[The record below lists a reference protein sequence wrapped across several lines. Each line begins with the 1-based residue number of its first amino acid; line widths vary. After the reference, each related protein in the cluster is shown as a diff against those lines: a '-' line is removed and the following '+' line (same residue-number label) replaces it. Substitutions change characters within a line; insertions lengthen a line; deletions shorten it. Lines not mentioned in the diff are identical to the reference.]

1 MSTRASSWIG
11 HATCALLLGLTSACR
26 SSHEEHAAAP
36 PAAAPPATA
45 TPVVATPAVTT
56 PVVTTATVTTPA
68 VATSTSER
76 VVQITA
82 KKFEYSP
89 ASITLKK
96 GEPVVLELV
105 SLDRVHGF
113 NAPDFGLRTDVKPDA
128 NVRLRFV
135 PDKTGR
141 FEFHCDVFC
150 GAGHEDMTGEIVVE
164 N

>member
-1 MSTRASSWIG
+1 MSTRASSWSA
-11 HATCALLLGLTSACR
+11 HAACALILAWTSACR
-26 SSHEEHAAAP
+26 SSHEEPAAAP
-36 PAAAPPATA
+36 PAAALPATA
-45 TPVVATPAVTT
+45 TPVVVTPAVTA
-56 PVVTTATVTTPA
+56 PV

-89 ASITLKK
+89 SSITLKK
-96 GEPVVLELV
+96 GEPVMLELV

-150 GAGHEDMTGEIVVE
+150 GAGHEDMTGEIIVE